1 MKNKLVTLI
10 IMDGF
15 GINPDERGNA
25 IKAANKVNL
34 DGYIKKYP
42 HSRLKTSGRAV
53 GLPDGQMGTSEVGH
67 MNMGAG
73 RVVYQELARISKS
86 IEDGDFFKK
95 EEFLGAIEN
104 CKKNHSKLHLY
115 GLLSTGGVHSH
126 TSHLTALLKLA
137 KDNGLKDVYV
147 HCFLD
152 GRDVP
157 PTSGK
162 GFVEELQ
169 KTLGEVGV
177 GKIATVMGRYYI
189 MDRDKRWERLKLGY
203 DAMVLGKG
211 EMCDDPL
218 KAVQISY
225 DRNETDE
232 FVKPFV
238 ITENGKPVVTIDAN
252 DSIIFYNFRTDRARE
267 ITWALMN
274 EDFEGFEREKGCFP
288 LYYVCMTQYDESL
301 KNVHVAFKP
310 EVLKNKLGEY
320 LSAKGYKQLR
330 IAETE
335 KYAHVTF
342 FFNGGVEQ
350 ISDGEDRILVPSP
363 KVATYDMQPEMSA
376 YEVAEKAVNAINE
389 KKYDVVIL
397 NFANPDMV
405 GHTGNFE
412 AAKKAVE
419 VTDECV
425 GKVVDAVLKQDGYVL
440 ITSDHGNADVMFD
453 YVKNEPV
460 TSHTTNDTPFI
471 LLGAPEGTEVNNGAL
486 CDLAPT
492 ILKLLGEK
500 IPEEMNGNSLIKS

>member
-15 GINPDERGNA
+15 GINPEEKGNA
-25 IKAANKVNL
+25 VIAAKKPNL
-34 DGYIKKYP
+34 DSYMKNYP
-42 HSRLKTSGRAV
+42 HSRLKTSGLAV
-53 GLPDGQMGTSEVGH
+53 GLPEGQMGTSEVGH

-126 TSHLTALLKLA
+126 INHLKALLELA
-137 KDNGLKDVYV
+137 KKNDFSDVYI

-162 GFVEELQ
+162 GFIEDLQ
-169 KTLGEVGV
+169 KIIAEVGV
-177 GKIATVMGRYYI
+177 GKIATIMGRYYI
-189 MDRDKRWERLKLGY
+189 MDRDKRWERLQLGY

-211 EMCDDPL
+211 ETATNPVD
-218 KAVQISY
+218 AIQVSY
-225 DRNETDE
+225 DREETDE

-238 ITENGKPVVTIDAN
+238 MTENGKPVATIDAN
-252 DSIIFYNFRTDRARE
+252 DSIIFFNFRTDRARE

-274 EDFEGFEREKGCFP
+274 EDFDGFNRKKGCFP
-288 LYYVCMTQYDESL
+288 LYYVCMTQYDENL
-301 KNVHVAFKP
+301 TNVHVAFKP
-310 EVLKNKLGEY
+310 EELKNKLGEY
-320 LSAKGYKQLR
+320 LSEKGYKQLR

-350 ISDGEDRILVPSP
+350 VSEGEDRILVPSP

-376 YEVAEKAVNAINE
+376 YEVAEKAVEAID
-389 KKYDVVIL
+389 KKIYDVVIL

-405 GHTGNFE
+405 GHTGNFD
-412 AAKKAVE
+412 AAVKAVE

-425 GKVVDAVLKQDGYVL
+425 GKVVEAVLKQDGYVL
-440 ITSDHGNADVMFD
+440 ITSDHGNADVMYD
-453 YVKNEPV
+453 YAKDEPV
-460 TSHTTNDTPFI
+460 TSHTVNDTPF
-471 LLGAPEGTEVNNGAL
+471 LLIGAGDVKVAEGAL
-486 CDLAPT
+486 SDLAPT
-492 ILKLLGEK
+492 ILELLGEEQ
-500 IPEEMNGNSLIKS
+500 PVEMTGKSLIVK

>member
-1 MKNKLVTLI
+1 M
-10 IMDGF
+10 
-15 GINPDERGNA
+15 
-25 IKAANKVNL
+25 
-34 DGYIKKYP
+34 KKYP
-42 HSRLKTSGRAV
+42 NSRLKTSGRAV

-73 RVVYQELARISKS
+73 RVVYQELARITKS

-104 CKKNHSKLHLY
+104 CKKNNSKLHLY

-137 KDNGLKDVYV
+137 KENGLKDVYV

-169 KTLGEVGV
+169 KTLKEIGV

-189 MDRDKRWERLKLGY
+189 MDRDKRWERLELGY
-203 DAMVLGKG
+203 NAMVMG
-211 EMCDDPL
+211 EGETFENPIE
-218 KAVQISY
+218 AIEASY
-225 DRNETDE
+225 AKNETDE
-232 FVKPFV
+232 FMKPVV
-238 ITENGKPVVTIDAN
+238 ITENGKPVATIDAN

-274 EDFEGFEREKGCFP
+274 EDFDDFKRKKGYFP
-288 LYYVCMTQYDESL
+288 LYYVCMTQYDENL

-310 EVLKNKLGEY
+310 EVLVNKLGEY
-320 LSAKGYKQLR
+320 LSKKGYRQLR

-342 FFNGGVEQ
+342 FFNGGVEH
-350 ISDGEDRILVPSP
+350 ISEGEDRILVPSP

-376 YEVAEKAVNAINE
+376 YEVTAKAVEAID
-389 KKYDVVIL
+389 KKIYDVVIL

-453 YVKNEPV
+453 YEKNEPV

-471 LLGAPEGTEVNNGAL
+471 LIGTDAKKVREGAL

-492 ILKLLGEK
+492 MLQLLGEE
-500 IPEEMNGNSLIKS
+500 IPPEMTGRSLIEE

>member
-15 GINPDERGNA
+15 GINPEEKGNA
-25 IKAANKVNL
+25 VKAANKVNL
-34 DGYIKKYP
+34 DYYMKKYP
-42 HSRLKTSGRAV
+42 HSRLKTSGLAV
-53 GLPDGQMGTSEVGH
+53 GLPEGQMGTSEVGH

-86 IEDGDFFKK
+86 IEDGEFFKK
-95 EEFLGAIEN
+95 KEFLGAIEN
-104 CKKNHSKLHLY
+104 CKNHHSKLHLY

-126 TSHLTALLKLA
+126 IKHLEALLKLA
-137 KDNGLKDVYV
+137 KMNDFSDVYI

-162 GFVEELQ
+162 GFLQDLQ
-169 KTLGEVGV
+169 KIIAEVGV
-177 GKIATVMGRYYI
+177 GKIATIMGRYYI
-189 MDRDKRWERLKLGY
+189 MDRDKRWERLQLGY

-211 EMCDDPL
+211 EMAEDPIT
-218 KAVQISY
+218 AIQTSY

-238 ITENGKPVVTIDAN
+238 MTENGKPVATIDAN
-252 DSIIFYNFRTDRARE
+252 DSVIFFNFRTDRARE

-274 EDFEGFEREKGCFP
+274 EDFDDFKREKGYFP
-288 LYYVCMTQYDESL
+288 LYYVCMTQYDENL
-301 KNVHVAFKP
+301 KNVEIAFKP
-310 EVLKNKLGEY
+310 EELKNKLGEY
-320 LSAKGYKQLR
+320 LSEKGYKQLR

-342 FFNGGVEQ
+342 FFNGGVEH
-350 ISDGEDRILVPSP
+350 ISEGEDRILVPSP

-376 YEVAEKAVNAINE
+376 YEVAEKAVEAID
-389 KKYDVVIL
+389 KKIYDVVIL

-405 GHTGNFE
+405 GHTGNFD
-412 AAKKAVE
+412 AAVKAVE

-425 GKVVDAVLKQDGYVL
+425 GKVVDAVLKQEGYVL
-440 ITSDHGNADVMFD
+440 ITSDHGNADVMYD
-453 YVKNEPV
+453 YQKNEPV
-460 TSHTTNDTPFI
+460 TSHTVNDTPF
-471 LLGAPEGTEVNNGAL
+471 LLIGAGDVEVREGAL

-492 ILKLLGEK
+492 ILELLGEAQPK
-500 IPEEMNGNSLIKS
+500 EMTGKSLIVK

>member
-1 MKNKLVTLI
+1 MNKKLVTLI

-15 GINPDERGNA
+15 GINENEKGNA
-25 IKAANKVNL
+25 IKAANKPNL
-34 DGYIKKYP
+34 DSYIEKYP
-42 HSRLKTSGRAV
+42 HSRIKTSGLAV
-53 GLPDGQMGTSEVGH
+53 GLPEGQMGTSEVGH
-67 MNMGAG
+67 MNLGAG

-104 CKKNHSKLHLY
+104 CKKNNSKLHLY
-115 GLLSTGGVHSH
+115 GLLSEGGVHSH
-126 TSHLTALLKLA
+126 TNHLYALLKLA
-137 KDNGLKDVYV
+137 KENGLKDVYV

-162 GFVEELQ
+162 AYVEKLQ
-169 KTLGEVGV
+169 EKLKEIGV

-189 MDRDKRWERLKLGY
+189 MDRDKRWERLQLGY

-211 EMCDDPL
+211 EFVEDAAE
-218 KAVQISY
+218 AVQVSY

-238 ITENGKPVVTIDAN
+238 ITENGSPVATIDAN

-274 EDFEGFEREKGCFP
+274 QDFDGFERAKGCFP
-288 LYYVCMTQYDESL
+288 LYYVCMTQYDENL
-301 KNVHVAFKP
+301 KNVQIAYKP
-310 EVLKNKLGEY
+310 EELKNKFGEY
-320 LSAKGYKQLR
+320 ISSLGLNQLR

-342 FFNGGVEQ
+342 FFNGGVEEVCE
-350 ISDGEDRILVPSP
+350 GEDRILVPSP
-363 KVATYDMQPEMSA
+363 KVATYDMKPEMSA
-376 YEVAEKAVNAINE
+376 YEVCEKAVEAINSE
-389 KKYDVVIL
+389 KYSVVIL

-405 GHTGNFE
+405 GHTGDMN
-412 AAKKAVE
+412 AAIKAVE

-425 GKVVDAVLKQDGYVL
+425 GKVVDAVLKQNGAVL
-440 ITSDHGNADVMFD
+440 ITSDHGNADVM
-453 YVKNEPV
+453 YNYETNEPV

-471 LLGAPEGTEVNNGAL
+471 LIGTDAKKVKDGAL
-486 CDLAPT
+486 CDIAPT
-492 ILKLLGEK
+492 MLELMGVEQPAEMTGE
-500 IPEEMNGNSLIKS
+500 SLIEE

>member
-1 MKNKLVTLI
+1 MKNKLVTLL

-15 GINPDERGNA
+15 GINSETKGNA
-25 IKAANKVNL
+25 IAAANKVNL
-34 DGYIKKYP
+34 DYYMKKYP
-42 HSRLKTSGRAV
+42 TSQLKTSGLAV
-53 GLPDGQMGTSEVGH
+53 GLPEGQMGTSEVGH

-73 RVVYQELARISKS
+73 RIVYQELARISKS

-104 CKKNHSKLHLY
+104 CKKNNSKLHLY

-126 TSHLTALLKLA
+126 TSHLTALLKMA
-137 KDNGLKDVYV
+137 RDNGLTEVYV

-169 KTLGEVGV
+169 KTLAEVGV

-189 MDRDKRWERLKLGY
+189 MDRDKRWERLELGY
-203 DAMVLGKG
+203 NAMVLGKG
-211 EMCDDPL
+211 EEATDPVE
-218 KAVQISY
+218 AVQVSY

-238 ITENGKPVVTIDAN
+238 ITEEGKPVATIDAN
-252 DSIIFYNFRTDRARE
+252 DSVIFYNFRTDRARE

-274 EDFEGFEREKGCFP
+274 EDFDDFKREKGHFP
-288 LYYVCMTQYDESL
+288 LYYVCMTQYDENL
-301 KNVHVAFKP
+301 KNVYVAFKP
-310 EVLKNKLGEY
+310 EVLNNKLGEY
-320 LSAKGYKQLR
+320 LSSKGYNQLR

-350 ISDGEDRILVPSP
+350 VCENEDRILVPSP

-376 YEVAEKAVNAINE
+376 YEVAEKAVSAIDS

-440 ITSDHGNADVMFD
+440 ITSDHGNADIMFD
-453 YVKNEPV
+453 YEKNEPV

-471 LLGAPEGTEVNNGAL
+471 LIGAGNVKVTDGAL

-492 ILKLLGEK
+492 MLKLLGEE
-500 IPEEMNGNSLIKS
+500 IPSEMTGKVLFE

>member
-15 GINPDERGNA
+15 GINPEVKGNA
-25 IKAANKVNL
+25 VVAAKKPNL
-34 DGYIKKYP
+34 DSYLKECP
-42 HSRLKTSGRAV
+42 NSRLKTSGLAV
-53 GLPDGQMGTSEVGH
+53 GLPEGQMGTSEVGH

-95 EEFLGAIEN
+95 EEFLGAINN

-126 TSHLTALLKLA
+126 INHLKALLELA
-137 KDNGLKDVYV
+137 KKNDFADVYV

-162 GFVEELQ
+162 GFLEDLQ
-169 KTLGEVGV
+169 NIIAEVGI
-177 GKIATVMGRYYI
+177 GKIATIMGRYYI
-189 MDRDKRWERLKLGY
+189 MDRDKRWERLQLGY

-211 EMCDDPL
+211 EFAENPVD
-218 KAVQISY
+218 AIQVSY
-225 DRNETDE
+225 DRDETDE
-232 FVKPFV
+232 FVKPF
-238 ITENGKPVVTIDAN
+238 IMTENGKPVATIEAN
-252 DSIIFYNFRTDRARE
+252 DSVIFFNFRTDRARE

-274 EDFEGFEREKGCFP
+274 EDFDGFKREKGCFP
-288 LYYVCMTQYDESL
+288 LYYVCMTQYDENL
-301 KNVHVAFKP
+301 KNVKVAFKP
-310 EVLKNKLGEY
+310 EELKNKLGEY
-320 LSAKGYKQLR
+320 LSEKGYKQLR

-350 ISDGEDRILVPSP
+350 VSEGEDRILVPSP

-376 YEVAEKAVNAINE
+376 YEVAEKALEAID
-389 KKYDVVIL
+389 KKIYDVVIL

-405 GHTGNFE
+405 GHTGNFD
-412 AAKKAVE
+412 AAVKAVE

-425 GKVVDAVLKQDGYVL
+425 GKVVDAVLRQDGYVL
-440 ITSDHGNADVMFD
+440 ITSDHGNADVMYD
-453 YVKNEPV
+453 YKKNEPV
-460 TSHTTNDTPFI
+460 TSHTVNDTPFI
-471 LLGAPEGTEVNNGAL
+471 LIGAKDTKVKEGAL

-492 ILKLLGEK
+492 ILELLGETQ
-500 IPEEMNGNSLIKS
+500 PSEMTGNSLIER

>member
-1 MKNKLVTLI
+1 MKNKLVTLV

-15 GINPDERGNA
+15 GINPETKGNA
-25 IKAANKVNL
+25 IAAANKINL
-34 DGYIKKYP
+34 DYYMKKYP
-42 HSRLKTSGRAV
+42 NSRLKTSGRAV

-73 RVVYQELARISKS
+73 RVVYQELARITKS

-104 CKKNHSKLHLY
+104 CKKNNSKLHLY

-137 KDNGLKDVYV
+137 KENGLKDVYV

-169 KTLGEVGV
+169 KTLKEIGV

-189 MDRDKRWERLKLGY
+189 MDRDKRWERLELGY
-203 DAMVLGKG
+203 NAMVMG
-211 EMCDDPL
+211 EGETFENPIE
-218 KAVQISY
+218 AIEASY
-225 DRNETDE
+225 AKNETDE
-232 FVKPFV
+232 FMKPVV
-238 ITENGKPVVTIDAN
+238 ITENGKPVATIDAN

-274 EDFEGFEREKGCFP
+274 EDFDDFKRKKGYFP
-288 LYYVCMTQYDESL
+288 LYYVCMTQYDENL

-310 EVLKNKLGEY
+310 EVLVNKLGEY
-320 LSAKGYKQLR
+320 LSKKGYRQLR

-342 FFNGGVEQ
+342 FFNGGVEH
-350 ISDGEDRILVPSP
+350 ISEGEDRILVPSP

-376 YEVAEKAVNAINE
+376 YEVTAKAVEAID
-389 KKYDVVIL
+389 KKIYDVVIL

-453 YVKNEPV
+453 YEKNEPV

-471 LLGAPEGTEVNNGAL
+471 LIGTDAKKVREGAL

-492 ILKLLGEK
+492 MLQLLGEE
-500 IPEEMNGNSLIKS
+500 IPPEMTGRSLIEE

>member
-15 GINPDERGNA
+15 GINPETRGNA
-25 IKAANKVNL
+25 IAAAKKPNL
-34 DGYIKKYP
+34 DSFLVKYP
-42 HSRLKTSGRAV
+42 HSRLKTSGLAV
-53 GLPDGQMGTSEVGH
+53 GLPEGQMGTSEVGH

-86 IEDGDFFKK
+86 IDDGSFFKN

-104 CKKNHSKLHLY
+104 CKKNNSKLHLY

-126 TSHLTALLKLA
+126 INHLKALLKLA
-137 KDNGLKDVYV
+137 KENNLEEVYI
-147 HCFLD
+147 HAFLD
-152 GRDVP
+152 GRDVS

-169 KTLGEVGV
+169 NTLREIGI

-189 MDRDKRWERLKLGY
+189 MDRDKRWERVQLGY

-211 EMCDDPL
+211 ELCDDPV

-238 ITENGKPVVTIDAN
+238 ITENGNPVATIDAN

-274 EDFEGFEREKGCFP
+274 EDFEEFRREKGYFP
-288 LYYVCMTQYDESL
+288 LYYVCMTQYDENL
-301 KNVHVAFKP
+301 RNVHIAFKP
-310 EVLKNKLGEY
+310 EELKNKLGEY
-320 LSAKGYKQLR
+320 LSEKGYKQLR

-342 FFNGGVEQ
+342 FFNGGVEHV
-350 ISDGEDRILVPSP
+350 SEGEDRILVPSP
-363 KVATYDMQPEMSA
+363 KVPTYDLQPEMSA
-376 YEVAEKAVNAINE
+376 YIVTEKVVNAINE

-405 GHTGNFE
+405 GHTGVFD
-412 AAKKAVE
+412 AAVKAVE
-419 VTDECV
+419 TVDECV
-425 GKVVDAVLKQDGYVL
+425 GKVVEAVLNQDGYVL

-453 YVKNEPV
+453 YEKNEPV

-471 LLGAPEGTEVNNGAL
+471 LIGAPEGTEVEEGSL

-492 ILKLLGEK
+492 MLKLLGEE
-500 IPEEMNGNSLIKS
+500 IPKEMTGKVLFKN

>member
-1 MKNKLVTLI
+1 MNKKLVTLI

-15 GINPDERGNA
+15 GINENEKGNA
-25 IKAANKVNL
+25 IKAANKPNL
-34 DGYIKKYP
+34 DSYMDKYP
-42 HSRLKTSGRAV
+42 HSRIKTSGLAV
-53 GLPDGQMGTSEVGH
+53 GLPEGQMGTSEVGH
-67 MNMGAG
+67 MNLGAG

-104 CKKNHSKLHLY
+104 CKKNNSKLHLY
-115 GLLSTGGVHSH
+115 GLLSEGGVHSH
-126 TSHLTALLKLA
+126 TNHLYALLKLA
-137 KDNGLKDVYV
+137 KENGLTDVYV

-162 GFVEELQ
+162 GYVEKLQ
-169 KTLGEVGV
+169 EKLKEIGV

-189 MDRDKRWERLKLGY
+189 MDRDKRWERLQLGY

-211 EMCDDPL
+211 EFAEDPVE
-218 KAVQISY
+218 AVQISY
-225 DRNETDE
+225 DREETDE

-238 ITENGKPVVTIDAN
+238 ITEDNKPVATIDAN

-274 EDFEGFEREKGCFP
+274 QDFDGFERAKGYFP
-288 LYYVCMTQYDESL
+288 LYYVCMTQYDENL
-301 KNVHVAFKP
+301 KNVQIAYKP
-310 EVLKNKLGEY
+310 EELKNKFGEY
-320 LSAKGYKQLR
+320 VSSLGLNQLR

-342 FFNGGVEQ
+342 FFNGGVEEVC
-350 ISDGEDRILVPSP
+350 SGEDRILVPSP
-363 KVATYDMQPEMSA
+363 KVATYDMKPEMSA
-376 YEVAEKAVNAINE
+376 YEVCEKAVEAIDSQ
-389 KKYDVVIL
+389 KYSVVIL

-405 GHTGNFE
+405 GHTGDMN
-412 AAKKAVE
+412 AAIKAVE

-425 GKVVDAVLKQDGYVL
+425 GKVVDAVLAQDGAVL
-440 ITSDHGNADVMFD
+440 ITSDHGNADVM
-453 YVKNEPV
+453 YNYETNEPV

-471 LLGAPEGTEVNNGAL
+471 LIGTDAKKVKDGAL
-486 CDLAPT
+486 CDIAPT
-492 ILKLLGEK
+492 MLKLMGVEQPVEMTGE
-500 IPEEMNGNSLIKS
+500 SLIEE

>member
-1 MKNKLVTLI
+1 MKNKLVTLL

-15 GINPDERGNA
+15 GINPETKGNA
-25 IKAANKVNL
+25 IYAANKINL
-34 DGYIKKYP
+34 DYYMKKYP
-42 HSRLKTSGRAV
+42 TSRLKTSGLAV
-53 GLPDGQMGTSEVGH
+53 GLPEGQMGTSEVGH

-86 IEDGDFFKK
+86 ILDGDFFKK

-104 CKKNHSKLHLY
+104 CKKNNSKLHLY

-137 KDNGLKDVYV
+137 KENGLKDVYV

-169 KTLGEVGV
+169 KTLKEVGI

-189 MDRDKRWERLKLGY
+189 MDRDKRWERLQLGY

-211 EMCDDPL
+211 EMCEDPVE
-218 KAVQISY
+218 AVNISY
-225 DRNETDE
+225 NRNETDE

-238 ITENGKPVVTIDAN
+238 ITENNKPIATIDEN
-252 DSIIFYNFRTDRARE
+252 DSVIFYNFRTDRARE

-274 EDFEGFEREKGCFP
+274 EDFEEFKREKGYFP
-288 LYYVCMTQYDESL
+288 LYYVCMTQYDENL

-310 EVLKNKLGEY
+310 EVLENKLGEY
-320 LSAKGYKQLR
+320 LSKKGYNQLR

-342 FFNGGVEQ
+342 FFNGGVEH
-350 ISDGEDRILVPSP
+350 ISEGEDRILVPSP

-376 YEVAEKAVNAINE
+376 YEVTEKAVEAID
-389 KKYDVVIL
+389 KKIYDVVIL

-405 GHTGNFE
+405 GHTGNFN
-412 AAKKAVE
+412 AAVKAVE

-425 GKVVDAVLKQDGYVL
+425 GKVVEAVLKQDGYVL
-440 ITSDHGNADVMFD
+440 ITSDHGNADVMYD
-453 YVKNEPV
+453 YAKDEPV
-460 TSHTTNDTPFI
+460 TSHTVNDTPF
-471 LLGAPEGTEVNNGAL
+471 LLIGAGDVKVNEGAL
-486 CDLAPT
+486 SDLAPT
-492 ILKLLGEK
+492 ILELLGEQL
-500 IPEEMNGNSLIKS
+500 PAEMTGKSLIVK